1 MFLIT
6 DLDELKKS
14 NENAYYLLQLAILL
28 IEKTKIMVESEER
41 KRLNIVLR
49 ELTDVASK
57 IKKGR

>member
-1 MFLIT
+1 MVT
-6 DLDELKKS
+6 ELDKLKKS

-28 IEKTKIMVESEER
+28 VKKSKIMVESEER

-49 ELTDVASK
+49 ELTDVARK

>member
-1 MFLIT
+1 MMT
-6 DLDELKKS
+6 ELDKLKKS

-28 IEKTKIMVESEER
+28 IKKSKTMVESEER

>member
-1 MFLIT
+1 MVT
-6 DLDELKKS
+6 ELDKLKKS

-28 IEKTKIMVESEER
+28 VKKSKIMVESEER

>member
-1 MFLIT
+1 MMT
-6 DLDELKKS
+6 ELDKLKKS

-49 ELTDVASK
+49 ELTDVARK

>member
-1 MFLIT
+1 MMT
-6 DLDELKKS
+6 ELDKLKKS
-14 NENAYYLLQLAILL
+14 NENAYYLLKLAILL
-28 IEKTKIMVESEER
+28 IKKSKTMVESEER